1 MFHRKQPGEFS
12 AAMHNLHRFGPLLTA
27 ICLMCAA
34 CIIFSGVFARRLVS
48 LAPWRLAEVGGAT
61 TSPAMAARFAALLLM
76 GIGWR
81 TIDASNALF
90 FLAMAIGCALCVP
103 CLVSR
108 FRAQGKTHLLYL
120 AGHRQR
126 VPVGTENEL
135 HETSY
140 LDLQAARRRQP
151 GLSLHDFMRQ
161 SGGRAQR
168 PAAFFSSQV
177 LALLVY
183 RLDTLV
189 VLMVAT
195 GATAVFLLAL
205 LAQALPELVILQGG

>member
-1 MFHRKQPGEFS
+1 MQ
-12 AAMHNLHRFGPLLTA
+12 NLHRFGPFVAAL
-27 ICLMCAA
+27 CLVCVA
-34 CIIFSGVFARRLVS
+34 CIIFSGVFARRLVA
-48 LAPWRLAEVGGAT
+48 LAPWRLAEVTGGT
-61 TSPAMAARFAALLLM
+61 TSPAMAARFASLVLM

-81 TIDASNALF
+81 TIDAGNALF

-103 CLVSR
+103 CLASR
-108 FRAQGKTHLLYL
+108 FRSQKTTHLLFL

-135 HETSY
+135 HDASY
-140 LDLQAARRRQP
+140 LDLQATRRRQP
-151 GLSLHDFMRQ
+151 GLSLHDFVRQ

-168 PAAFFSSQV
+168 PAAFFPSEV
-177 LALLVY
+177 LATLVY

-195 GATAVFLLAL
+195 GATAVFLFAL
-205 LAQALPELVILQGG
+205 LSQALPELADLQGG